1 MNKLIYIAAALGLS
15 MIGAG
20 AQAATAAGNF
30 DVNITL
36 TSKCEINSTA
46 AATGAVIG
54 ALNLAYTSF
63 QATASTAS
71 TNFGVRCTTDLPFS
85 MALDSASVTDGLTG
99 IAYTLA
105 LSASSTHTA
114 TPAASLTGQVGVAT
128 GTTYYVHGNIAGG
141 LVGTTTPGTDN
152 KQRTLTVTY

>member
-15 MIGAG
+15 MIGA
-20 AQAATAAGNF
+20 ASQAATAAGNF
-30 DVNITL
+30 NVNITL
-36 TSKCEINSTA
+36 TSKCEINSTN

-54 ALNLAYTSF
+54 NLALAYTSF
-63 QATASTAS
+63 QTTASTAS

-105 LSASSTHTA
+105 LSSSATHTA
-114 TPAASLTGQVGVAT
+114 TPAASLTGQTGVAT
-128 GTTYYVHGNIAGG
+128 GTTYYVHGNIAAG
-141 LVGTTTPGTDN
+141 LIGTVTPGTDN